1 MIIPC
6 PPIYIGQFYSIP
18 MSFQRPPLCGGWAEC
33 SSGSS
38 GEHWRTPQC
47 HWTQQTMWVWTT
59 AEEWPTISTQT
70 NFQTNWNFL
79 CRAQSELLARSLR
92 AIRHQTCAFKG
103 QRLSMESQR
112 WLMTTMTMMIMMM
125 TMMTMMIL
133 SLNENC
139 HVDDHNTTPN
149 LCIQRSRTIY
159 GVSKVIDDHNDNDD
173 QDDHDD
179 YNDHDDYDDHDGQQ
193 TCAFKGQRLSM

>member
-1 MIIPC
+1 MLSHAFTISNILNRISIMVIISVNL
-6 PPIYIGQFYSIP
+6 ISTVTIQIQETYIIKLTDL
-18 MSFQRPPLCGGWAEC
+18 SF
-33 SSGSS
+33 
-38 GEHWRTPQC
+38 
-47 HWTQQTMWVWTT
+47 WVQIFFKLK
-59 AEEWPTISTQT
+59 ISTQKKS
-70 NFQTNWNFL
+70 NHFQTSWNFL
-79 CRAQSELLARSLR
+79 CQAQSELLARSR
-92 AIRHQTCAFKG
+92 RVIQHRTCAFRG